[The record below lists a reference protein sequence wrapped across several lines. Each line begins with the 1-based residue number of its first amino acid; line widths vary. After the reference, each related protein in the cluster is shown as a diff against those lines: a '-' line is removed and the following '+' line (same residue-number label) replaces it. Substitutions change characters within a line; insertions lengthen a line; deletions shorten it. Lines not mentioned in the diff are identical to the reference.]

1 MLSLL
6 NTIDSSL
13 RTFFNQLTESLGF
26 GGYLGIVLG
35 IEALFILLFVIK
47 TIFSYEARLKRSLDK
62 ANRWLFQN
70 KKIDTNNIK
79 EFNNIVKKGPK
90 RLVYYWQQFIL
101 FRDGGPSAYL
111 NEDNLI
117 TKPLKTSSWVNNIK
131 NLGLLT
137 AIWTVVALILGV
149 ASQVSQQFGF
159 LSISVALFLP
169 CLVALIGVIAVI
181 VLKGVRVLNLDDIYH
196 IHHIFVRFLTNACVD
211 LTPYLDFNLL
221 FTEKEL
227 ENGNPQLREYYE
239 ARARRVKEEFE
250 KAQQNEQTFEEYK
263 FEDVGVDGT
272 LLLNRAMKESEIYIN
287 KKTATLSEIAQIEAQ
302 KDALRRNYE
311 NVQMDL
317 QRKIQTSKENIQ
329 KLIEQ
334 QAATT
339 SRIEVGMLRQKQEN
353 ESNKKAGFQK
363 DYDQEEKQYLNSKKE
378 LDSEIEE
385 LKKTLDESLEDA
397 QKGMSAE
404 YQSFFEKVM
413 KSAYQVAEQR
423 VKDEKNSII
432 SEKDKNE
439 QELINVQT
447 QIKRLKDENDTL
459 RDRLAKFDPSYMT
472 EEPATEEEG
481 HYDEYGNYIYAD
493 GSYHDTNGLFHDVDG
508 KVYNM
513 NGELVSEDL
522 SPEEQAEA
530 NQEAIKQDQI
540 NSFGGYVDGDDVV
553 SVAQSEDNET
563 ADEEAPVEEPTTEE
577 TEEVADEEPTE
588 EQPEEVVEEPAEPEE
603 PVSADEI
610 PDEETPEVA
619 IDEIPDEEPTEEQ
632 PKIKETAQTKEPVES
647 VTEETT
653 EEVETPQEEKAED
666 QPKKKR
672 GRPRKETSTTEAVAT
687 QPKKRGRP
695 RKTTTQ
701 ETEGPKRRGRPP
713 KSAEEKAESAKP
725 ASKTTAKKPTTTKS
739 TTKKPASK
747 TTAKKSTAKSTKKP
761 TTKKTTTTS
770 ATAPKKRGRPRK
782 TTTEP
787 VETTPKR
794 RGRPPK
800 NASLSTTESNSFL
813 DKINELINQEEN
825 KLKNMK
831 AFLNSEI
838 NQALEPEDKDN
849 ISQEKDDIMSAVES
863 LKEQANKAKSNGQS
877 EELSKINKRIEDLIK
892 ELSDINSTDETDEGN
907 AQ

>member
-339 SRIEVGMLRQKQEN
+339 SQ
-353 ESNKKAGFQK
+353 
-363 DYDQEEKQYLNSKKE
+363 EKQYLNSKKE

-553 SVAQSEDNET
+553 SVAQSEDNEPV
-563 ADEEAPVEEPTTEE
+563 DEEAPAEEPAEE

-588 EQPEEVVEEPAEPEE
+588 EQPEEMVEEPAEPEE

-632 PKIKETAQTKEPVES
+632 PKIEETAQTEEPVES

-672 GRPRKETSTTEAVAT
+672 GRPRKETSTIEAVAT

-701 ETEGPKRRGRPP
+701 ETETPKRRGRPP
-713 KSAEEKAESAKP
+713 KSAEEKAESVK
-725 ASKTTAKKPTTTKS
+725 KTKPTTTKS

-800 NASLSTTESNSFL
+800 NASLSATESNSFL